1 MAEKSQIGTVEK
13 PDIIDTV
20 AHHNET
26 VESDIHIKA
35 GVSGRI
41 QTACAKNIGMRCSSR
56 HDLQPADVLADAASA
71 DAADLADACRECE
84 AELYQNYSF
93 LPVFYESCYY
103 AEAKG
108 VSGVQFHPGSGR
120 VSFIN
125 ATRT

>member
-1 MAEKSQIGTVEK
+1 MIETLPESELKSRVAAYDY
-13 PDIIDTV
+13 DIALYPYEASSTSPVTFLQTFANVSYAYIDT
-20 AHHNET
+20 
-26 VESDIHIKA
+26 A
-35 GVSGRI
+35 GY
-41 QTACAKNIGMRCSSR
+41 N
-56 HDLQPADVLADAASA
+56 DVLADAASA